1 MPEDIGKILTALAT
15 SVGHNPWLQASLALV
30 LALILALMV
39 RLLGNLLG
47 RLARKTDTEMD
58 DLLVKSLG
66 QPVFT
71 TIMLIGLGSATVILD
86 LGEAPERITLQ
97 VLRTVFVLVWIKFGL
112 SVIRYLL
119 RRASQDKYGSRYV
132 QAATLPLFD
141 NTIRIILALVG
152 LYLIL
157 HVWGVDITAW
167 AAAAGIGGLAISLA
181 AKDSLANIFS
191 GVFLLADRSY
201 KVGDVVVL
209 DTGERGQVEHVG
221 LRTTRLLTR
230 DDVEI
235 TVPNAVMGNSKIIN
249 ETGGP
254 QAWFRVRIP
263 VSLAYGADIDHAQAV
278 LLDIAT
284 NHPDVCEIPEPR
296 TRFRM
301 FADWSLNFELLVWVS
316 SPELR
321 GRVAHSLNCAIYKRF
336 QEEGIQ
342 FPFPKQDL
350 VLFRGH
356 AGPSN
361 PPAPSA
367 GGQNAGPS
375 SSGASS

>member
-1 MPEDIGKILTALAT
+1 MPDELGQYLTTLAT
-15 SVGHNPWLQASLALV
+15 SVGDNRWLQAGLALALALLLALV
-30 LALILALMV
+30 V
-39 RLLGNLLG
+39 RLVGKVLG
-47 RLARKTDTEMD
+47 RLAKATDTEMD

-86 LGEAPERITLQ
+86 LGETPERITID
-97 VLRTVFVLVWIKFGL
+97 VLRTILVLVWVKFAL

-119 RRASQDKYGSRYV
+119 RRASRDKYGSRYV

-141 NTIRIILALVG
+141 NTLRILLALIA
-152 LYLIL
+152 LYMIL
-157 HVWGVDITAW
+157 QVWGVDITAW

-201 KVGDVVVL
+201 KVGDMVVL
-209 DTGERGQVEHVG
+209 DSGERGRVEHVG

-284 NHPDVCEIPEPR
+284 SHPEVCDVPEPR
-296 TRFRM
+296 VRFRQ
-301 FADWSLNFELLVWVS
+301 FSDWSLSFELLLWVP

-321 GRVAHSLNCAIYKRF
+321 GQVSHAVNCAIYKRF
-336 QEEGIQ
+336 QEEGIE

-350 VLFRGH
+350 ILHRGLPRQPTAPSGSAQRDQPG
-356 AGPSN
+356 AGPLFEET
-361 PPAPSA
+361 
-367 GGQNAGPS
+367 
-375 SSGASS
+375 

>member
-1 MPEDIGKILTALAT
+1 M
-15 SVGHNPWLQASLALV
+15 
-30 LALILALMV
+30 
-39 RLLGNLLG
+39 
-47 RLARKTDTEMD
+47 
-58 DLLVKSLG
+58 
-66 QPVFT
+66 
-71 TIMLIGLGSATVILD
+71 
-86 LGEAPERITLQ
+86 
-97 VLRTVFVLVWIKFGL
+97 
-112 SVIRYLL
+112 
-119 RRASQDKYGSRYV
+119 
-132 QAATLPLFD
+132 
-141 NTIRIILALVG
+141 
-152 LYLIL
+152 
-157 HVWGVDITAW
+157 
-167 AAAAGIGGLAISLA
+167 
-181 AKDSLANIFS
+181 
-191 GVFLLADRSY
+191 
-201 KVGDVVVL
+201 VVL

-249 ETGGP
+249 ETAGP
-254 QAWFRVRIP
+254 QAWVRVRIP

-278 LLDIAT
+278 LLEIAT

>member
-1 MPEDIGKILTALAT
+1 MPTHIAEFLTGLAT
-15 SVGHNPWLQASLALV
+15 SVGHNQWLQAGLALL
-30 LALILALMV
+30 LALLLAV
-39 RLLGNLLG
+39 II
-47 RLARKTDTEMD
+47 RLAGKLLSRLASKTDTEMD
-58 DLLVKSLG
+58 DLLVKSLS

-71 TIMLIGLGSATVILD
+71 SIMLLGLGSATVILD
-86 LGEAPERITLQ
+86 LGETPERVTIQ
-97 VLRTVFVLVWIKFGL
+97 VLRTVLIVVWIKFGL

-119 RRASQDKYGSRYV
+119 RRASKDKYGSRYV
-132 QAATLPLFD
+132 QTATLPLFD
-141 NTIRIILALVG
+141 NTIRILLALIG
-152 LYLIL
+152 LYMIL
-157 HVWGVDITAW
+157 QVWGVDITAW

-181 AKDSLANIFS
+181 AKDSLANVFS

-209 DTGERGQVEHVG
+209 DSGERGRVEHVG

-235 TVPNAVMGNSKIIN
+235 TVPNAVMGNSKITN

-254 QAWFRVRIP
+254 QEWFRVRIP

-278 LLDIAT
+278 LLDIAA
-284 NHPDVCEIPEPR
+284 NHPDVCEVPEPR

-321 GRVAHSLNCAIYKRF
+321 GRVAHSINCTIYKRF

-350 VLFRGH
+350 VLYRG
-356 AGPSN
+356 ALPSSK
-361 PPAPSA
+361 PSA
-367 GGQNAGPS
+367 GSADGQPGGQPS
-375 SSGASS
+375 GEA

>member
-1 MPEDIGKILTALAT
+1 MPEDIARILTGLAT
-15 SVGHNPWLQASLALV
+15 SVGHNPWLQAGLALLLALV
-30 LALILALMV
+30 LALIV
-39 RLLGNLLG
+39 NLVGKILG
-47 RLARKTDTEMD
+47 RLAKATDTEVD

-86 LGEAPERITLQ
+86 LGETPQKITIH
-97 VLRTVFVLVWIKFGL
+97 VLRTILILVWIKYAL

-141 NTIRIILALVG
+141 NTIRILLALLG
-152 LYLIL
+152 LYMIL
-157 HVWGVDITAW
+157 QVWGVDITAW

-201 KVGDVVVL
+201 KVGDIVVL
-209 DTGERGQVEHVG
+209 DSGERGRVEHVG
-221 LRTTRLLTR
+221 LRTTRLMTR

-254 QAWFRVRIP
+254 QAWFRVRVP

-284 NHPDVCEIPEPR
+284 SHPDICEVPEPR
-296 TRFRM
+296 VRFRL
-301 FADWSLNFELLVWVS
+301 FGDWALSFELLFWVA
-316 SPELR
+316 SPEER
-321 GRVAHSLNCAIYKRF
+321 GRVSHAVNCEIYKRF
-336 QEEGIQ
+336 QEEGIE

-350 VLFRGH
+350 VLHRGVPPRPAAVSGNRQPDGPG
-356 AGPSN
+356 AGQPL
-361 PPAPSA
+361 
-367 GGQNAGPS
+367 GE
-375 SSGASS
+375 

>member
-1 MPEDIGKILTALAT
+1 MPEDIARFLTGLAT
-15 SVGHNPWLQASLALV
+15 SVGDNRWLQAV
-30 LALILALMV
+30 LALLLALLLASIV
-39 RLLGNLLG
+39 RLAGKLLG
-47 RLARKTDTEMD
+47 RLAKKTDTEMD
-58 DLLVKSLG
+58 DLLVKALG

-86 LGEAPERITLQ
+86 LGEMPQQITIH
-97 VLRTVFVLVWIKFGL
+97 VLRTVLILVWIKFAL

-119 RRASQDKYGSRYV
+119 RRASKDKYGSRYV

-141 NTIRIILALVG
+141 NTIRILLALIG
-152 LYLIL
+152 LYMIL
-157 HVWGVDITAW
+157 QVWGVDITAW

-201 KVGDVVVL
+201 KVGDVVVM
-209 DTGERGQVEHVG
+209 DTGERGRVEHVG

-235 TVPNAVMGNSKIIN
+235 TVPNAVMGNSKITN

-254 QAWFRVRIP
+254 QEWFRVRIP

-284 NHPDVCEIPEPR
+284 RHPDVCDVPEPR

-301 FADWSLNFELLVWVS
+301 FADWSLNFELLLWVS

-321 GRVAHSLNCAIYKRF
+321 GRVAHSVNCAIYKRF
-336 QEEGIQ
+336 QEEGIE

-350 VLFRGH
+350 VLYRG
-356 AGPSN
+356 GSPSSN
-361 PPAPSA
+361 PPGVSADDHA
-367 GGQNAGPS
+367 GGQPPG
-375 SSGASS
+375 GA